1 MTTRLPIVALCALL
15 LAITSGCTS
24 AYKNA
29 GVCKQKMIATYP
41 DSEPPLSFDRTGV
54 AHKGSRVVVEATYAA
69 TVKSLETKPVK
80 NGEIKTVKATRVKLP
95 AAVECTFQG
104 ETLDTF
110 RWLAPEKFA
119 RVYDPVPE
127 GGQE

>member
-1 MTTRLPIVALCALL
+1 
-15 LAITSGCTS
+15 
-24 AYKNA
+24 
-29 GVCKQKMIATYP
+29 
-41 DSEPPLSFDRTGV
+41 
-54 AHKGSRVVVEATYAA
+54 
-69 TVKSLETKPVK
+69 
-80 NGEIKTVKATRVKLP
+80 VKLP